1 MKNIASIKDYQTIID
16 KWILEHGG
24 YWPPLSMLGA
34 LTEEIGELARI
45 LNDLEGFKPRK
56 LNERSTNLGEEIA
69 DTFYALICIANYY
82 KLDIAKE
89 LDESLKKISKRDTIR
104 FQK

>member
-45 LNDLEGFKPRK
+45 LNELEGFKPRK
-56 LNERSTNLGEEIA
+56 LNERSPNLGEEIA

-82 KLDIAKE
+82 KIDIAKE
-89 LDESLKKISKRDTIR
+89 LDKSINKISKRDNTR
-104 FQK
+104 FHE